1 MTLVVLKVALNV
13 VETVTPVMI
22 TAMQASI
29 LLFTVDFVVT
39 GSNANITI
47 TIKIGSNDLYIW
59 KFVIEL
65 KLIIVF
71 DNNAFV
77 AKQNAGTFVI
87 VNHWAHVSEILEQ
100 EEEFELVDFEVEV
113 SLVWNI
119 FEETRYKTEAVK
131 SCCRVSVIEY
141 DIVFDQ
147 SGDLYSARERFA

>member
-1 MTLVVLKVALNV
+1 MTLVVLKVALKV
-13 VETVTPVMI
+13 VETVTPVII

-87 VNHWAHVSEILEQ
+87 VNHWAHVSEIVEP
-100 EEEFELVDFEVEV
+100 EEEFELDFEVEV

-131 SCCRVSVIEY
+131 SCCRVRVNEY